1 MVAGRG
7 SGKLPPAPLSAAISV
22 PICALLLSRRGG
34 LVKPAV
40 DLGDLLHP
48 TLPFGVIES
57 QHFVH
62 GPMEMVGDVGYLLV
76 QAVEGVAYDTPP
88 KLARSTS
95 NFAWHSGHVTG
106 MVLCPSSL
114 MRR

>member
-1 MVAGRG
+1 M
-7 SGKLPPAPLSAAISV
+7 
-22 PICALLLSRRGG
+22 PICALHLTLRRGR

-40 DLGDLLHP
+40 DFGDFLHP
-48 TLPFGVIES
+48 ALPFGVIES

-62 GPMEMVGDVGYLLV
+62 GPMEVIGDVGYLLV
-76 QAVEGVAYDTPP
+76 QAVERVAYDTPP

-95 NFAWHSGHVTG
+95 NFAWHSGHVIG